1 VKYERRSRCL
11 HFLSV
16 SRGARNITARNIP
29 RFPAGTEFGVEPRL
43 IWRNGREGSLYRAL
57 HRMEHAGWIA
67 SEWAMTETNRKVK
80 DYKLTNQGREQLQ
93 QPRASINW

>member
-1 VKYERRSRCL
+1 
-11 HFLSV
+11 
-16 SRGARNITARNIP
+16 
-29 RFPAGTEFGVEPRL
+29 
-43 IWRNGREGSLYRAL
+43 
-57 HRMEHAGWIA
+57 MEHSGWIA